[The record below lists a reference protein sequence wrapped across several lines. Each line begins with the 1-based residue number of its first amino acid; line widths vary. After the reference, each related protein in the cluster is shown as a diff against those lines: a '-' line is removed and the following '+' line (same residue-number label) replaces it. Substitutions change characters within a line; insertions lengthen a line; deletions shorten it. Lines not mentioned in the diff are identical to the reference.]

1 MAYSIANTT
10 RNYLIINKKGQSQ
23 NCPFQKI

>member
-23 NCPFQKI
+23 NCPLS